1 MLAYVVFREKDRG
14 WKIYSTYFKKPY
26 LDICFN
32 RYFINLIN
40 FIVLLDSKSFKMKSV
55 TIILPL

>member
-1 MLAYVVFREKDRG
+1 MLAYVVSREKDRG
-14 WKIYSTYFKKPY
+14 WKIYSIYFKKPY
-26 LDICFN
+26 LDICFS

-40 FIVLLDSKSFKMKSV
+40 FIALLDGKSIKMKSV